1 MLVVLVVL
9 VALVAWGPPAP
20 PAAVARTRPPVYLG
34 VPYATV
40 DPLQVTDIY
49 PAASPGAPLV
59 VLVHGDGWQSDA
71 TSTKHMAGRARQ
83 LQAAGF
89 TTFAI
94 NYRSDSPTVPAFP
107 MEVDD
112 VVAATTWAIGV
123 AATYNAD
130 PSRVVLIG
138 GSAGSTLV
146 GLAAG
151 QLNGT
156 VPGTVDAVVTLSG
169 AQDFLLFRDLN
180 APRVGGAQ
188 RNRAQA
194 LGCSPATPCTPA
206 WEAQWSPAR
215 QVDGATCP
223 GSWLA
228 FNSTHETTPL
238 TQAQALVGALV
249 DAGCDATLV
258 ARTGTSHGFGYWHAE
273 WPTIEEFIRGDAED
287 PLSRD
292 AILGSLLLNGR
303 LVLSGSG
310 VGR

>member
-1 MLVVLVVL
+1 VVH
-9 VALVAWGPPAP
+9 
-20 PAAVARTRPPVYLG
+20 LG
-34 VPYATV
+34 VPYATA

-59 VLVHGDGWQSDA
+59 VLVHGDAWRSDP

-83 LQAAGF
+83 LQAGGF

-107 MEVDD
+107 MEVEDA
-112 VVAATTWAIGV
+112 VTATTWAIGA

-146 GLAAG
+146 GLAAV

-156 VPGTVDAVVTLSG
+156 APGTVDTVVTLSG
-169 AQDFLLFRDLN
+169 AQDFLLFKDLN
-180 APRVGGAQ
+180 ASRVGGAQ

-194 LGCSPATPCTPA
+194 LGCSHETPCTAA

-215 QVDGATCP
+215 QVDGANCP
-223 GSWLA
+223 RTWLA
-228 FNSTHETTPL
+228 LNSTHETTPL
-238 TQAQALVGALV
+238 AQAQALVGALV
-249 DAGCDATLV
+249 DAGCEAVLV
-258 ARTGTSHGFGYWHAE
+258 ARTGTAHGFGYWHAE
-273 WPTIEEFIRGDAED
+273 WPTIEDFISRDTED

-292 AILGSLLLNGR
+292 AFIGSQLLNGR